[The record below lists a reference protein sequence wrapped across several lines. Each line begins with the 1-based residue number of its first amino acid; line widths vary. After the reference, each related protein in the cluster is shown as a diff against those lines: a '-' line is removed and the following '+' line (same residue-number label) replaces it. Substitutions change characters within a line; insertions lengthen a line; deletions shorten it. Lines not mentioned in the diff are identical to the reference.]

1 MHFSIVCH
9 FPPKYLAHFCRF
21 IPTHKLFFDVI
32 LNGLFKIVFCLLLQ
46 DRNTI
51 DFFLLNETIYLKPR
65 KRKTTHLLFFG
76 YITALVKFCK
86 FDWERGMQTST

>member
-1 MHFSIVCH
+1 
-9 FPPKYLAHFCRF
+9 
-21 IPTHKLFFDVI
+21 
-32 LNGLFKIVFCLLLQ
+32 LLLQ